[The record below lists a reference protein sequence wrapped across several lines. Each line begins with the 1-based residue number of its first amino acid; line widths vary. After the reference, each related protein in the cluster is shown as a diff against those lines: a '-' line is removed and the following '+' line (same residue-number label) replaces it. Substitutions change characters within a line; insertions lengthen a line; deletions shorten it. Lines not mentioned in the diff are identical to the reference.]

1 MHKFKNTFIMVVL
14 IGIILLIVFILIIR
28 LFGAWMLRIDEIIK
42 LQKENAVRNEKVF
55 TAKFIV
61 TKSSPSYPM
70 PIFEIRA
77 V

>member
-1 MHKFKNTFIMVVL
+1 MVVL

-42 LQKENAVRNEKVF
+42 LQKEMLLEMKKHSQQN
-55 TAKFIV
+55 IV
-61 TKSSPSYPM
+61 TKISPSYPM

>member
-42 LQKENAVRNEKVF
+42 LQKEMLVEMKKHFQQNL
-55 TAKFIV
+55 
-61 TKSSPSYPM
+61 S
-70 PIFEIRA
+70 
-77 V
+77 

>member
-42 LQKENAVRNEKVF
+42 LQKEMLLEMKKHSQQNL
-55 TAKFIV
+55 
-61 TKSSPSYPM
+61 S
-70 PIFEIRA
+70 
-77 V
+77 